1 MSLTEQIYAQALL
14 LTQDAQERELTMLEI
29 LCRSAENSLRT
40 KLRDGITPEDC
51 KPDFVAAASLYA
63 LAALSE
69 LDEEMQMEQVK
80 LGDLTLRRES
90 PDAAACC
97 LRYQADMMMQPY
109 VKDTFAF
116 MGV

>member
-1 MSLTEQIYAQALL
+1 M
-14 LTQDAQERELTMLEI
+14 D
-29 LCRSAENSLRT
+29 
-40 KLRDGITPEDC
+40 
-51 KPDFVAAASLYA
+51 
-63 LAALSE
+63 
-69 LDEEMQMEQVK
+69 QVK
-80 LGDLTLRRES
+80 LGDLTMRRES